1 MTAPPA
7 RPPAL
12 EAPWPR
18 DPVRSRWRPG
28 HRRARAPVRE
38 RPAFRRGPGGGIVV
52 RMATRAP
59 EHGEP
64 SAEPV
69 LVTVDDVR
77 AARGRIAGVLRPTP
91 VGLSDTLSRL
101 AGRQILLKPEHLQRT
116 GSFKIRGAYNRISRL
131 EPGTQVVAGSAGNH
145 AQGVALAATLTGHKA
160 TIFMPSNAPL
170 PKVDATAAYGA
181 KVELGG
187 ESVDD
192 SIQAAKRFASE
203 QGAVFVPPFDDPLII
218 AGQGTIGL
226 ELLDEAPEIETV
238 VVSIGGGGLISG
250 IAATLAALR
259 PDVRVIGVEPEGA
272 ACMRASLLAGGCVG
286 LDRVVTMADG
296 VALKSPSPLTLAH
309 VRAYVDDLVTVTEEE
324 ISQALLLLLERAKA
338 VVEPAGAATL
348 AAVIAGKVPG
358 SGPVAAVLSGGNVD
372 PLLLIKVIDHGLSA
386 AGRFVVLRVILE
398 DRPGA
403 LAGLTTDVARLGLNV
418 LEVEHHRS
426 GMDLDMEQVEV
437 RLTLETRNAIHSDEV
452 IADLR
457 RRGYTVELSS

>member
-1 MTAPPA
+1 
-7 RPPAL
+7 
-12 EAPWPR
+12 
-18 DPVRSRWRPG
+18 
-28 HRRARAPVRE
+28 
-38 RPAFRRGPGGGIVV
+38 
-52 RMATRAP
+52 MATRAP

-77 AARGRIAGVLRPTP
+77 AARERIAGVLRPTP
-91 VGLSDTLSRL
+91 VGPSDTLSRL
-101 AGRQILLKPEHLQRT
+101 VGRPIVLKPEHLQRT
-116 GSFKIRGAYNRISRL
+116 GSFKIRGAYNCISRL
-131 EPGTQVVAGSAGNH
+131 DPGTQVVAGSAGNH

-181 KVELGG
+181 SVEVGG
-187 ESVDD
+187 ETVDD
-192 SIQAAKRFASE
+192 SIQAAKRFAAE
-203 QGAVFVPPFDDPLII
+203 HGALFVPPFDDPLII

-226 ELLDEAPEIETV
+226 ELLEEAPEIETV

-259 PDVRVIGVEPEGA
+259 PDIRVIGVEPEGA
-272 ACMRASLLAGGCVG
+272 ACMQASLRAGECVG
-286 LDRVVTMADG
+286 LSRVVTMADG

-338 VVEPAGAATL
+338 VVEPAGAAAL
-348 AAVIAGKVPG
+348 AAIIAGKVAG

-386 AGRFVVLRVILE
+386 AGRFVVLRVVIE

-403 LAGLTTDVARLGLNV
+403 LASLTADVARLGLNV
-418 LEVEHHRS
+418 LQVEHHRS
-426 GMDLDMEQVEV
+426 GIDLDMEQVEV
-437 RLTLETRNAIHSDEV
+437 RLTLETRNSIHSDEI

-457 RRGYTVELSS
+457 RRGYKVEPAG

>member
-1 MTAPPA
+1 MA
-7 RPPAL
+7 RQ
-12 EAPWPR
+12 
-18 DPVRSRWRPG
+18 PV
-28 HRRARAPVRE
+28 
-38 RPAFRRGPGGGIVV
+38 FRRGAGGGIVV
-52 RMATRAP
+52 RMATRAS

-69 LVTVDDVR
+69 LVTVDQVR
-77 AARGRIAGVLRPTP
+77 AARERIDAAGVLRPTP
-91 VGLSDTLSRL
+91 VGPSDTLTRL
-101 AGRQILLKPEHLQRT
+101 AGRPILLKPEHLQRT

-131 EPGTQVVAGSAGNH
+131 DPGTQVVAGSAGNH

-181 KVELGG
+181 TVELGC
-187 ESVDD
+187 ETVDD
-192 SIQAAKRFASE
+192 SIEAAKRFAAE
-203 QGAVFVPPFDDPLII
+203 HGAVFVPPFDDPEII

-226 ELLDEAPEIETV
+226 ELLDEAPELETV
-238 VVSIGGGGLISG
+238 VVSVGGGGLVSG
-250 IAATLAALR
+250 VAATMAALR

-272 ACMRASLLAGGCVG
+272 ACMRASLRAGECVC
-286 LDRVVTMADG
+286 LDRVATMADG

-348 AAVIAGKVPG
+348 AAIIAGKVPG
-358 SGPVAAVLSGGNVD
+358 SGPVVAVLSGGNVD

-386 AGRFVVLRVILE
+386 AGRFVVLRVVLD

-403 LAGLTTDVARLGLNV
+403 LAGLTADVARLGLNV
-418 LEVEHHRS
+418 LQVEHHRS

-437 RLTLETRNAIHSDEV
+437 RLTLETRNSIHSDE
-452 IADLR
+452 IIDDLR
-457 RRGYTVELSS
+457 RRGYKVEPAG